1 MWGSHVGVCS
11 HLEIILRVWSLSSG
25 EKRTLMGEVSSL
37 WWWSRQPPSPHG
49 WRFLKKRTGWSS
61 TLWSCWIMTELC
73 CEPTESLS
81 RLWAPVKTSGKC
93 VGEQLQRWGV
103 CTSIC
108 RCRWGTLGMERVA
121 AWGAQICLCD
131 TLEYSTHTHT
141 HVTALI
147 LCALMLVMGV
157 MSTGII
163 HTSHCEHT
171 HTHRALYYLSTWQLL
186 HKTSRADESWSS
198 QISRIHLALTRFQW
212 GRSTDCQLWWRLTLC
227 SQLFH
232 ILLWFL

>member
-1 MWGSHVGVCS
+1 
-11 HLEIILRVWSLSSG
+11 
-25 EKRTLMGEVSSL
+25 
-37 WWWSRQPPSPHG
+37 
-49 WRFLKKRTGWSS
+49 
-61 TLWSCWIMTELC
+61 MTELC

-131 TLEYSTHTHT
+131 TLEYSTHTH
-141 HVTALI
+141 VTALI

-157 MSTGII
+157 ISTGII

-171 HTHRALYYLSTWQLL
+171 LTPSTLL
-186 HKTSRADESWSS
+186 P
-198 QISRIHLALTRFQW
+198 IHLTAASQNLESRWKLEFADIQDSHSPDSVSLRQEHRLSVMMEAYSVQSAVPHFAVVSLACTDMLT
-212 GRSTDCQLWWRLTLC
+212 TL
-227 SQLFH
+227 
-232 ILLWFL
+232 FLKVLSCNASSELPVLQ